1 MDEKIVCDDFLRNR
15 ALTNLRLNNKKT
27 RAAYFINTPDIKTDK
42 YKKNIEVLEL
52 DSYKIWS
59 LELNLEADDFNFFG
73 DDLYILKYIDETSSI
88 YKYEFERGDL
98 RLYCQLPYKVLE
110 YHVNLYNV
118 YFTTRIDEEKF
129 TGSVVCSSMVPFYQE
144 NLGYSSHSKNALYK
158 YNIESKE
165 LNRLS
170 ALNFHIDDIV
180 FDMDN
185 NTIVFTAFNIHN
197 IKPISSDVYTYDLES
212 RIIKKWT
219 NGVYRISY
227 IDVLFPQKIVFMGID
242 IYEKNRNDNQNV
254 YVIDM
259 IDGSCQLL
267 REPFDRSNEFPG
279 ITTDSRL
286 TKSKPVEVNKNEFY
300 FLVSDRYG
308 ETLNKIDVLGNLVT
322 YNVGLK
328 VIDDYKVLKDE
339 VLLIGLKEEGLHEL
353 YLYSGAGLRQ
363 LTEYN
368 DWILRDRKMCVPEHI
383 KIAVKGVEIDGWVI
397 SPLNLNPQKRYP
409 GVLIIHGGP
418 KSSFTSV
425 YDHTMQLLAANGY
438 FVFYANPQGS
448 DGRGDK
454 FLDIRGNFGSIA
466 YKQLMYFA
474 DRVLEEYPQI
484 DENLLGVMGHSYG
497 GYLTNYI
504 ITRTNRF
511 KAAVSESS
519 ISNLVTAFTSS
530 DIGYQYIF
538 EYMGN
543 KTPWSDLKSYI
554 ESSPIT
560 QSSNVSTPTLFIHG
574 TDDGRC
580 NYTESL
586 NMYGALNYHGIKTKL
601 CLIKGEGHNIA
612 GKGKPRGRKYRYM
625 EILKWF
631 NEIMNGE

>member
-1 MDEKIVCDDFLRNR
+1 MDEKIVCDDFLKNR
-15 ALTNLRLNNKKT
+15 TLTNLRLNNKKT
-27 RAAYFINTPDIKTDK
+27 RAAYFINTPDIMADNYRKD
-42 YKKNIEVLEL
+42 IQVLEL

-59 LELNLEADDFNFFG
+59 LELDIDAADFNFFG

-88 YKYEFERGDL
+88 YRYDFEKEDL
-98 RLYCQLPYKVLE
+98 NLHCQIPYKVLE

-118 YFTTRIDEEKF
+118 YFTTRIDEEQF

-144 NLGYSSHSKNALYK
+144 NLGYSSRSKNALYK
-158 YNIESKE
+158 YNIETKE

-170 ALNFHIDDIV
+170 ALNFDIDDIV

-185 NTIVFTAFNIHN
+185 DTIVFTAFNFYN
-197 IKPISSDVYTYDLES
+197 IKPIPSDVYTYDLES
-212 RIIKKWT
+212 RIVKKWT

-242 IYEKNRNDNQNV
+242 INEKNRNDNQNV

-259 IDGSCQLL
+259 VDGSCQLL
-267 REPFDRSNEFPG
+267 MDPFDRSNEFPG

-286 TKSKPVEVNKNEFY
+286 TTSKPVEVNQKEFY

-308 ETLNKIDVLGNLVT
+308 ETLNKIDISGNLIT
-322 YNVGLK
+322 YDMELK

-368 DWILRDRKMCVPEHI
+368 DWILRDRKMCVPKHI
-383 KIAVKGVEIDGWVI
+383 KIAVEGVEIDGWVI
-397 SPLNLNPQKRYP
+397 SPLNFNPQKRYP
-409 GVLIIHGGP
+409 GVLVIHGGP

-425 YDHTMQLLAANGY
+425 YDHTMQLLAANDY
-438 FVFYANPQGS
+438 YVFYANPQGS
-448 DGRGDK
+448 DGRGDE
-454 FLDIRGNFGSIA
+454 FLDIRGSFGSIA
-466 YKQLMYFA
+466 YKQLMYFT
-474 DRVLEEYPQI
+474 DRVLESYPQI
-484 DENLLGVMGHSYG
+484 DETALGVMGHSYG
-497 GYLTNYI
+497 GYMVNYI
-504 ITRTNRF
+504 ITRTDRF

-530 DIGYQYIF
+530 DIGYQYIY

-543 KTPWSDLKSYI
+543 ETPWSDLKSYI
-554 ESSPIT
+554 ESSPIV
-560 QSSNVSTPTLFIHG
+560 QASNVSTPTLFIHG
-574 TDDGRC
+574 TADGRC

-586 NMYGALNYHGIKTKL
+586 NMYGALNYHGIKSKL

-612 GKGKPRGRKYRYM
+612 GKGRPKGRKYRYM